1 MISLTDKTGASV
13 HLVAVPPRRHLCF
26 LSRRWGAAS
35 HERAMPRRRSKLLIA
50 LGVLMCL
57 LCTPVLLK
65 RDAQVVD
72 EDRLTVVL
80 TAYETEGLRPD
91 WLRRIL
97 RAYASDEYADV
108 IHSILLVWNEPDHE
122 PPEDLP
128 DKVVVIRAASNSLN
142 NRSVLLPSHCLDRP
156 VS

>member
-1 MISLTDKTGASV
+1 
-13 HLVAVPPRRHLCF
+13 
-26 LSRRWGAAS
+26 
-35 HERAMPRRRSKLLIA
+35 MPRRRSKLLIA
-50 LGVLMCL
+50 LAVIMCL
-57 LCTPVLLK
+57 LCTPAFLR
-65 RDAQVVD
+65 RDAQADD

-108 IHSILLVWNEPDHE
+108 IDSILLVWNEPNHD
-122 PPEDLP
+122 PPDDLP

-142 NRSVLLPSHCLDRP
+142 NRSVLPPRDSMDRP
-156 VS
+156 TR